1 MCFSLIH
8 RGFCRPGLSGCPRL
22 SRGRGGFTFIEIMV
36 VVVIIGL
43 LAGAVALRVT
53 GNVAQAR
60 QNRAKSDIATIVTA
74 IETYRLN
81 TARLPTNAQGLSVLP
96 IDRGVDPWG
105 RAYQYNVP
113 GPAGEEF
120 EVVSYGADGRPG
132 GEDED
137 ADVVSW
143 DLAVEARP

>member
-1 MCFSLIH
+1 MCFDFGSMSINRTRR
-8 RGFCRPGLSGCPRL
+8 RGA
-22 SRGRGGFTFIEIMV
+22 GFTFIEIMV

-43 LAGAVALRVT
+43 LAGAVALKVS

-74 IETYRLN
+74 VETYRLN
-81 TARLPTNAQGLSVLP
+81 HARLPTNAQGLSVVS
-96 IDRGVDPWG
+96 IESNTDPWG
-105 RAYQYNVP
+105 RGYQYNIP
-113 GPAGEEF
+113 GPDGNDF

-137 ADVVSW
+137 ADIVSW
-143 DLAVEARP
+143 ALDTGARP